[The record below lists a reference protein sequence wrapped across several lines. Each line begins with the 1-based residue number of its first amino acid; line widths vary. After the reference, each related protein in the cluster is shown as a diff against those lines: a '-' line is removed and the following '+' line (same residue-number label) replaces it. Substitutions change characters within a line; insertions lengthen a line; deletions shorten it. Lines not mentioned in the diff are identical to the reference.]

1 MTVGNAPPAL
11 PISYPGAKAMA
22 AKALTD
28 KAIEKAAPAP
38 AGKRIELWDS
48 MVPGFGV
55 RIPDKGTKT
64 FMVMTRVNGA
74 LRRFT
79 IGRYGVISLADAR
92 EDARDTIINARKGI
106 DAKKEREAAKSEA
119 AESGERRVS

>member
-48 MVPGFGV
+48 MFPGFGV
-55 RIPDKGTKT
+55 RISDKGTKSYT
-64 FMVMTRVNGA
+64 KKTRVNGA
-74 LRRFT
+74 LHRFT
-79 IGRYGVISLADAR
+79 IGRSDLLSLADAR
-92 EDARDTIINARKGI
+92 AAAPDTDLHPPPGLPGHQQRDPPKPAR
-106 DAKKEREAAKSEA
+106 
-119 AESGERRVS
+119 AE